1 MADKTFLGTGWS
13 FPPEFNNGSGQVLMV
28 SEDKDI
34 VESLTILLSTT
45 PGERVMSPAY
55 GCGLKSL
62 IFENITEST
71 VTEIK
76 DVVARAIL
84 FFEPRI
90 SLESIDVDTVKE
102 YDGLVNVHINYRVR
116 ETDSRRNMVYPFY
129 FRDDSENRSAT

>member
-1 MADKTFLGTGWS
+1 MADKAFLGRGWA
-13 FPPEFNNGSGQVLMV
+13 FPPEFNNNSGRVIMV
-28 SEDKDI
+28 SEDEDI
-34 VESLTILLSTT
+34 EQSLKILLSTT
-45 PGERVMSPAY
+45 PGERIMLPAY

-62 IFENITEST
+62 VFENVTEST

-90 SLESIDVDTVKE
+90 NLESIEIETTDEYEGFVKV
-102 YDGLVNVHINYRVR
+102 LINYRVR

-129 FRDDSENRSAT
+129 FRDDSRN

>member
-1 MADKTFLGTGWS
+1 MADKAFLGRGWA
-13 FPPEFNNGSGQVLMV
+13 FPPEFNNNSGRVIMV
-28 SEDKDI
+28 SEDEDI
-34 VESLTILLSTT
+34 KQSLKILLSTT
-45 PGERVMSPAY
+45 PGERIMLPAY

-62 IFENITEST
+62 VFENVTEST

-90 SLESIDVDTVKE
+90 NLENIEIETTDEYEGFVKV
-102 YDGLVNVHINYRVR
+102 LINYRVR

-129 FRDDSENRSAT
+129 FRDDSRN

>member
-1 MADKTFLGTGWS
+1 MADKAFLGRGWA
-13 FPPEFNNGSGQVLMV
+13 FPPEFNNNSGRVIMV
-28 SEDKDI
+28 SEDEDI
-34 VESLTILLSTT
+34 KQSLKILLSTT
-45 PGERVMSPAY
+45 PGERIMLPAY

-62 IFENITEST
+62 VFENVTEST

-90 SLESIDVDTVKE
+90 NLESIEIETTDEYEGFVKV
-102 YDGLVNVHINYRVR
+102 LINYRVR

-129 FRDDSENRSAT
+129 FRDDSRN